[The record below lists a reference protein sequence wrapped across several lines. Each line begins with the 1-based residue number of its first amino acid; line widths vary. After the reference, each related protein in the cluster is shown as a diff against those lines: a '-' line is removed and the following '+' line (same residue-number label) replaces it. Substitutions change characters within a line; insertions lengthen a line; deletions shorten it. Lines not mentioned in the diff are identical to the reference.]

1 METTHKPAPD
11 WEKIEADYRAGIL
24 SLREIAEA
32 HPGTN
37 HVAIARKAKREGW
50 SRADRAADRDA
61 PKLTDEDD
69 GRAGFLYVIYL
80 DDSAGERFF
89 KIGMAGSFTSRHGAH
104 QCASPFEIRV
114 ACAYYV
120 GNMRAEER
128 FLHAKFS
135 ENRVRGEW
143 FRLSQH
149 DLSMIAE
156 RSKLI

>member
-1 METTHKPAPD
+1 METTNKPAPD
-11 WEKIEADYRAGIL
+11 WEKIEADYRAGIKT
-24 SLREIAEA
+24 LRQIAGE
-32 HPGTN
+32 HGVT
-37 HVAIARKAKREGW
+37 HGAINKRAKRDGW
-50 SRADRAADRDA
+50 SRADLAADRDA
-61 PKLTDEDD
+61 PKLIGEDD